1 MMGNNKAIEKSMAKD
16 GYNYSNNIVADKF
29 QIIKSQ
35 ISLLQAI
42 EYYGLNPIKKGSRYW
57 ILCPFHADKNPSMAI
72 YDEAYHCYGCQAHGD
87 VIDFVSRY
95 FGLSSS
101 EALEK
106 LANDFGIPLLGI
118 KPNKEIQKKAIKR
131 QKFNS
136 LLKNFKSKYDETY
149 DYLCKLFQAYTKIK
163 SLVEEPDDMDL
174 EAFVEACKY
183 QDLIEYWI
191 DTLRNGS
198 LNEQLDV
205 IKEVKKW
212 RQEKKKKMR

>member
-87 VIDFVSRY
+87 VIDFTARY
-95 FGLSSS
+95 FNLTPL
-101 EALEK
+101 EAVEK
-106 LANDFGIPLLGI
+106 LSYDFGIPLLGI
-118 KPNKEIQKKAIKR
+118 KPNKKIQKKIIQR
-131 QKFNS
+131 QKIDK
-136 LLKNFKSKYDETY
+136 LYKGYIQKSNEIY
-149 DYLCKLFQAYTKIK
+149 DYLCKLNQLYTKIK
-163 SLVEEPDDMDL
+163 QAIETPEDMDIP
-174 EAFVEACKY
+174 EFVEACHM
-183 QDLIEYWI
+183 QDIVQYWI
-191 DTLRNGS
+191 DVLLDGS
-198 LNEQLDV
+198 TKEKIHV
-205 IKEVKKW
+205 IAEVEKW
-212 RQEKKKKMR
+212 KAKKK

>member
-1 MMGNNKAIEKSMAKD
+1 MDKNTIEKSMANKKNKLSSK
-16 GYNYSNNIVADKF
+16 YTISNVFKYV
-29 QIIKSQ
+29 KSN

-42 EYYGLNPIKKGSRYW
+42 ELYGFMPVKKGSHYF
-57 ILCPFHADKNPSMAI
+57 IVCPFHADKNPSLAI
-72 YDEAYHCYGCQAHGD
+72 YEDVYHCFGCQVHGD
-87 VIDFVSRY
+87 VIDFTARY
-95 FGLSSS
+95 FNLSPL
-101 EALEK
+101 EAVKK
-106 LANDFGIPLLGI
+106 LSYDFGIPLSGI

-131 QKFNS
+131 QKFNR

-149 DYLCKLFQAYTKIK
+149 DYLCKLFQAYTRIK

-198 LNEQLDV
+198 LKEQLSV

>member
-1 MMGNNKAIEKSMAKD
+1 M
-16 GYNYSNNIVADKF
+16 V
-29 QIIKSQ
+29 
-35 ISLLQAI
+35 
-42 EYYGLNPIKKGSRYW
+42 
-57 ILCPFHADKNPSMAI
+57 I

-87 VIDFVSRY
+87 VIDFTARY
-95 FGLSSS
+95 FNITPLEAVKKLSY
-101 EALEK
+101 
-106 LANDFGIPLLGI
+106 DFGIPLSGI
-118 KPNKEIQKKAIKR
+118 EPNKEIQKKTIKR
-131 QKFNS
+131 QKFNR

-183 QDLIEYWI
+183 QDMIEYWI

-198 LNEQLDV
+198 LKEQLYI